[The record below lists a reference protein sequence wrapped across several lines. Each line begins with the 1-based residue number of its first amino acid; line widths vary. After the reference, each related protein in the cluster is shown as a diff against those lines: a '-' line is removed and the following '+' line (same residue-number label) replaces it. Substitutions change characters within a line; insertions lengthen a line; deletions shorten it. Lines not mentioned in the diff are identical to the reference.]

1 MSATVCTRVYQSA
14 CVVLVIAAL
23 VTMTDQLCAWS
34 QSSARPLNW
43 AADDATRIAH
53 LHEGGIRVEGQQVIV
68 WFPPQALVE
77 PQRQELVDN
86 LDRGVTALRAL
97 IGAHPWQRLRD
108 QKITYYISP
117 EHFIAHATGRG
128 TVLMPLVRL
137 LEGRAPFLHESA
149 HELLFP
155 QPPSAPDDPS
165 PAGMRVPLASRPV
178 WLSEGMADYVAQTV
192 AAETGFAE
200 GDVFNVG
207 GLARV
212 DTTCMQRL
220 QGPRGAEVLRSIG
233 EAGAPEALF
242 TTERQAVAPTF
253 YACAQSFT
261 KFLVA
266 RVGLQAM
273 VELFPLIRE
282 GKVDERLAQ
291 LTQSSL
297 PLLRAEWL
305 RTIGYTAAIETEA
318 R

>member
-1 MSATVCTRVYQSA
+1 VSLL
-14 CVVLVIAAL
+14 VLAAL
-23 VTMTDQLCAWS
+23 MTMTDRQCAWS
-34 QSSARPLNW
+34 QSSARPLSW
-43 AADDATRIAH
+43 SADDPTRIAY
-53 LHEGGIRVEGQQVIV
+53 LHEHGIRVEGQQVIV
-68 WFPPQALVE
+68 WLPPEALAE

-97 IGAHPWQRLRD
+97 IGAHPWQHLRD

-117 EHFIAHATGRG
+117 ERFIAHATGRA
-128 TVLMPLVRL
+128 TILMPLARL
-137 LEGRAPFLHESA
+137 QEGRAPFLHESV

-155 QPPSAPDDPS
+155 QPPSS
-165 PAGMRVPLASRPV
+165 PNDLSNVGTRVPLTSRPE
-178 WLSEGMADYVAQTV
+178 WLIEGMADYVAQTV

-200 GDVFNVG
+200 GDVFAVG
-207 GLARV
+207 GLARA
-212 DTTCMQRL
+212 DTTCVQRL
-220 QGPRGAEVLRSIG
+220 QRPRGAEVLRSIG
-233 EAGAPEALF
+233 EAGAPAALF

-253 YACAQSFT
+253 YACAQSFV

-266 RVGLQAM
+266 RVGLRAM

-305 RTIGYTAAIETEA
+305 RTIGYVAAIDTDA
-318 R
+318 Y

>member
-1 MSATVCTRVYQSA
+1 M
-14 CVVLVIAAL
+14 
-23 VTMTDQLCAWS
+23 TMTDQQCAWS

-43 AADDATRIAH
+43 GADDATRIAH

-68 WFPPQALVE
+68 WFPPQALAE

-97 IGAHPWQRLRD
+97 IGAHPWQRLRE

-117 EHFIAHATGRG
+117 EPFIAHATGRG
-128 TVLMPLVRL
+128 VLMPLVRL

-149 HELLFP
+149 HALLSP

-165 PAGMRVPLASRPV
+165 LAETRVPLASRPV
-178 WLSEGMADYVAQTV
+178 WLREGMADYVAQTV

-207 GLARV
+207 GLVRA
-212 DTTCMQRL
+212 DTTCVQRL
-220 QGPRGAEVLRSIG
+220 HGPRGAEVLRFIG

-273 VELFPLIRE
+273 VELFPLIRD

-305 RTIGYTAAIETEA
+305 HIIGYTAAIETDA

>member
-1 MSATVCTRVYQSA
+1 
-14 CVVLVIAAL
+14 
-23 VTMTDQLCAWS
+23 MTDRQCAWS

-43 AADDATRIAH
+43 SADDPTRIAY
-53 LHEGGIRVEGQQVIV
+53 LHEHGVRVEGQQVIV
-68 WFPPQALVE
+68 WLPPEALAE

-117 EHFIAHATGRG
+117 ERFIAHATGRA
-128 TVLMPLVRL
+128 TILMPLARL
-137 LEGRAPFLHESA
+137 QEGRAPFLHESV

-155 QPPSAPDDPS
+155 QPPSSPDDLS
-165 PAGMRVPLASRPV
+165 NVGMRVPLTSRPG
-178 WLSEGMADYVAQTV
+178 WLIEGMADYVAQTV

-207 GLARV
+207 GLARA
-212 DTTCMQRL
+212 DTTCVQRL
-220 QGPRGAEVLRSIG
+220 QGPRGAEVLRFIG

-266 RVGLQAM
+266 RIGLPAM

-305 RTIGYTAAIETEA
+305 HIIGYTAAIETDA